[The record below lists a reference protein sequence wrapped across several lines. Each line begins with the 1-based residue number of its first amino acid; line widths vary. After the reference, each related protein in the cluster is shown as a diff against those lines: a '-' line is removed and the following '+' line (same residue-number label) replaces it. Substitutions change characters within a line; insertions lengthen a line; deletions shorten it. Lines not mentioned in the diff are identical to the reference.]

1 MEVKAY
7 QKYLLYSVISL
18 TVLLRF
24 YHKYQWPI
32 WGSDSGEYLYLTRH
46 LVNEGMMLNEN
57 YIGWGRALGYGA
69 REQED
74 RVGTPPPHMP

>member
-46 LVNEGMMLNEN
+46 LINEGMMLNEN
-57 YIGWGRALGYGA
+57 YIAWLQLAVIDPLKGILSAA
-69 REQED
+69 KN
-74 RVGTPPPHMP
+74 